1 MDLRPQAHDIIR
13 TWLFATVVRSF
24 WEHGTAPWTNAA
36 ISGFILDGPQ
46 EDEQVQG
53 QCRHP
58 EDVVKEH
65 SADAVRYWAA
75 SGRLGTDA
83 AYDIGQM
90 KVGRRLAIKVLNA
103 SKFALGFGDVTGD
116 LAAQVTDPLDLA
128 LLAQLRT
135 VVERATAGFEAW
147 DYTRSLEATETFFG
161 PSAMT
166 TSSWSGPRLRLAR

>member
-1 MDLRPQAHDIIR
+1 M
-13 TWLFATVVRSF
+13 
-24 WEHGTAPWTNAA
+24 
-36 ISGFILDGPQ
+36 
-46 EDEQVQG
+46 
-53 QCRHP
+53 
-58 EDVVKEH
+58 
-65 SADAVRYWAA
+65 RYWAA

-147 DYTRSLEATETFFG
+147 DYTRSLEATETFFWSFCDDYLELVKDRA
-161 PSAMT
+161 SARAVRRGERSRPCGGAGRRAAAARADASYVT
-166 TSSWSGPRLRLAR
+166 EESGLDARDSIHRVVAWCWSCGRR